1 MAKVCLVVIDGWGIT
16 EEEKGL
22 CSCGIMLRLLT
33 LLSDFFVLNYEQ
45 GMQSCTP
52 VLP

>member
-22 CSCGIMLRLLT
+22 CPCGIMLHLLA
-33 LLSDFFVLNYEQ
+33 LLHEFFVLNYTQE
-45 GMQSCTP
+45 MQSCTP
-52 VLP
+52 VLL